1 MPGSRL
7 DPSPGERPAW
17 PGRAS
22 SGERFF
28 ARPSLALT
36 VGGGL
41 VALVVVLGLLIP
53 GGPLNVD
60 QRWSELMGDMRT
72 EALDRLARVFNSL
85 GRGLGVVVLAAIGL
99 VLARVRRWW
108 ALLAFAAAEGLT
120 SLANAL
126 AKHLVERARPP
137 DGLLHPH
144 GSSFP
149 SGHAAHAGAT
159 TVALVLLLTRPGR
172 HRRIWWALALL
183 GTAGMAW
190 SRTYLQVHWLTDV
203 VAGSLL
209 GIGIALL
216 TFAIAQLGRERAT
229 PPDRDGP

>member
-1 MPGSRL
+1 MPGSRP
-7 DPSPGERPAW
+7 DVAPGAPPAW
-17 PGRAS
+17 PGRAL

-28 ARPSLALT
+28 ARPGVALA
-36 VGGGL
+36 VGGAL

-53 GGPLNVD
+53 GGPLGVD

-85 GRGLGVVVLAAIGL
+85 GRGLGVLVLVAIGL
-99 VLARVRRWW
+99 LLARARRWW
-108 ALLAFAAAEGLT
+108 ALLVFAAAEGLA

-126 AKHLVERARPP
+126 AKHLVDRARPP

-172 HRRIWWALALL
+172 RRRVWWALALL

-190 SRTYLQVHWLTDV
+190 SRTYLQVHWLSDA

-209 GIGIALL
+209 GIGIALV
-216 TFAIAQLGRERAT
+216 TFAGAQLVRGAT